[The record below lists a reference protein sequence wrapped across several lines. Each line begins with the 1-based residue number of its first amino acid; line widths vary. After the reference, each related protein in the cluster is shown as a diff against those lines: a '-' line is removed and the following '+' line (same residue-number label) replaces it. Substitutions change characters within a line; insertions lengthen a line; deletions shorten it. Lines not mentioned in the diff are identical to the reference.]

1 MGSQRV
7 GHDWA
12 TDLIW
17 SDIINSFTVF
27 HFMESLMYLIHFS
40 SYWTCWLF
48 ATVLLLHQ
56 GCKGHPP
63 AKSWHVTFTTSS
75 GQIPWRV
82 AAGGGAPSPLPRT
95 PAALRMQPAPRGLER
110 DPGSQHLGL
119 SCHRHLPGLPD
130 APKVRHSSA
139 PTTWSAQYLWKLFQS
154 ISAFT
159 FSFCSPSRGPTST
172 IFTCFGNV
180 PTDEVLTFGL
190 KQGTK
195 SNRKRVSQ
203 FSRGTN
209 RKECIH
215 PQYWD

>member
-27 HFMESLMYLIHFS
+27 HCMESLMYLIHFS

-82 AAGGGAPSPLPRT
+82 AAGGGAPSPLPPHSCSSPHAAR
-95 PAALRMQPAPRGLER
+95 PAGPWEGPRVTTLGAELSRAPARPPRRAQSQAQLCTHDMER
-110 DPGSQHLGL
+110 SVPVKTL
-119 SCHRHLPGLPD
+119 SVDFR
-130 APKVRHSSA
+130 V
-139 PTTWSAQYLWKLFQS
+139 YLFIL
-154 ISAFT
+154 
-159 FSFCSPSRGPTST
+159 
-172 IFTCFGNV
+172 
-180 PTDEVLTFGL
+180 
-190 KQGTK
+190 
-195 SNRKRVSQ
+195 
-203 FSRGTN
+203 
-209 RKECIH
+209 
-215 PQYWD
+215 